1 MATASSPEV
10 PGPEGPKLVS
20 FSGVDVPV
28 QAVTVFCN
36 NKAEIT
42 RVMNFSSLSS
52 LGRHEVRVQTA
63 LITPQSTAATHSLR
77 RLVSYLIVRV

>member
-10 PGPEGPKLVS
+10 PGPEAPKLVS
-20 FSGVDVPV
+20 FSGADVPV

-63 LITPQSTAATHSLR
+63 LITLTKSTAATHLYV
-77 RLVSYLIVRV
+77 VSYLIVRV